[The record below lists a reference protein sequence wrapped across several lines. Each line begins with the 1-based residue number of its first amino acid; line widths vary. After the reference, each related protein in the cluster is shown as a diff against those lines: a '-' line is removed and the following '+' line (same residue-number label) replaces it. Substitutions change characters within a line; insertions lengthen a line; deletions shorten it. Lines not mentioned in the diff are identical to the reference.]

1 MHEYF
6 QGVMRAIRDGDK
18 DPAIKFL
25 AANSLWVEGDVEA
38 AYADVCKTVFLS
50 QVFPLGSADDINK
63 WVSDNTEHMIQKI
76 LQYPVRNVSLSPHPR
91 PPPAPHSSGPMRGC
105 ERIFSLLTHTLAPL
119 LTTASWTLC
128 DPQCHLLQGHMAEQ
142 V

>member
-1 MHEYF
+1 
-6 QGVMRAIRDGDK
+6 MRGIRDGDK

-76 LQYPVRNVSLSPHPR
+76 LQYPVRNVFVTTPT
-91 PPPAPHSSGPMRGC
+91 PPPPPPPPPPPGPGGVVSAP
-105 ERIFSLLTHTLAPL
+105 A
-119 LTTASWTLC
+119 LC
-128 DPQCHLLQGHMAEQ
+128 
-142 V
+142 

>member
-1 MHEYF
+1 VHEYF
-6 QGVMRAIRDGDK
+6 QGIMCGIRDSDK

-38 AYADVCKTVFLS
+38 AFADVYKTVFLS

-76 LQYPVRNVSLSPHPR
+76 LQYPVRNVFVTTPTSPLVSAHLPF
-91 PPPAPHSSGPMRGC
+91 ADAHTGTTTHHSQ
-105 ERIFSLLTHTLAPL
+105 LDL
-119 LTTASWTLC
+119 
-128 DPQCHLLQGHMAEQ
+128 